1 MSCPQVAFDPKSNR
15 VTVGSGDEVSYE
27 YLVVAMGLQ
36 TDWDGVSALLSEV
49 YHYYKSTLH
58 SHPYDIKFIQQV
70 KVNER

>member
-49 YHYYKSTLH
+49 YHY
-58 SHPYDIKFIQQV
+58 
-70 KVNER
+70 